1 MAPDF
6 IPSDTL
12 HRSTRIEIPATRA
25 LKGLSVSTGLAS
37 GPVRLVGSADD
48 YPKVQQGDILVTSVI
63 DPGMAPLF
71 GLASG
76 IIAEMGGILSHG
88 AIIAREY
95 GIPAVVNI
103 PDVTKLVKNG
113 QMLLLDATVGHVSLL
128 RRDHGP

>member
-1 MAPDF
+1 
-6 IPSDTL
+6 
-12 HRSTRIEIPATRA
+12 
-25 LKGLSVSTGLAS
+25 VSTGQAS
-37 GPVRLVGSADD
+37 GPVRLVCSADD
-48 YPKVQQGDILVTSVI
+48 YSKVQRGDILVTSVI

-103 PDVTKLVKNG
+103 PDVTKLVTDG